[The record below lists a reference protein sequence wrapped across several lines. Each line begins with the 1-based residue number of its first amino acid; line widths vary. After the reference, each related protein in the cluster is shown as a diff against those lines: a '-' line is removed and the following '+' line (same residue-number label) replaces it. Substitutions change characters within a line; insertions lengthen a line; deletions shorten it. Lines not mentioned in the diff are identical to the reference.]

1 MNKFRFN
8 ILIATVFYLLV
19 FLFPKISESA
29 PIYTVTNVSSTP
41 TVLRGGSTS
50 ALYTITVTN
59 TGTAATGVT
68 ITATP
73 DTTNIKY
80 LSSVI
85 TLGGGSTRT
94 GITNPALNVSP
105 MTWGTFS
112 IPTNGNVTILVSM
125 SVVLATA
132 IGNHNCNVSV
142 SGTVIFTGTA
152 SATEN
157 INVIDSGIT
166 GKVFTDTNHNGTLN
180 TGEIGISGVTI
191 TLVPPS
197 LTGCPSSVVTNA
209 NGEYTFEVTTASG
222 GSSNFYYVIENGMSS
237 TSCPPLASPSSGMG
251 GSSVLKKNVIFN
263 VGSKIT
269 FNFGNYPLTSQRS
282 FLDSCPVDGYISEGL
297 ATSQLNSVNLTNN
310 LKLLMGTPAGFEYN
324 AMSFNTTDKFLY
336 AITASLGNNIPY
348 IPSPIT
354 SELVRIDSNGIALSL
369 GEVSGLPSSTYLAFP
384 SNYGSGD
391 YNPINDRFYVHGI
404 ALDSASGSVTGGT
417 NTIYAI
423 NINTKSVDS
432 ARNITLPSTYVT
444 TDFSFNPTTA
454 PDGINYMYAM
464 PSVGGS
470 STVLKVNPNNGSI
483 TTLTITGLPSSTYIA
498 SFFDP
503 ENNFYVE
510 DLNTNLY
517 KIHLDATQT
526 SGTVTAQILNNIS
539 IPRAD
544 GARCPFAKLAYNFS
558 LTSDNQKYVVP
569 GAIITYPHKLIAGT
583 NGNVSL
589 GIANNQGWP
598 FSIFEDVNGNTI
610 LDLGDLQI
618 TNLSNIGNV
627 FAKVNSEMNLLIRIH
642 VPINMAPNVTDSL
655 KLTATLTP
663 TQPTTLSPIT
673 IINTDLTVVT
683 NQITGELQ
691 LIKTAKTY
699 SSDGVTVYDAT
710 GRTAKPGCYID
721 YFIDYKNIS
730 GGTLQNIKITD
741 FVPAYTTLINSGF
754 TAPATGTIIQA
765 TPLANTKDIIWN
777 VDGTLA
783 QTEAGQVFFRVKL
796 N

>member
-94 GITNPALNVSP
+94 GITNPALNDSP

-112 IPTNGNVTILVSM
+112 IPANGSVKILVSM
-125 SVVLATA
+125 TVVLATTT
-132 IGNHNCNVSV
+132 GNHNCNVSV

-166 GKVFTDTNHNGTLN
+166 GKVFTDTNHNGTLD
-180 TGEIGISGVTI
+180 TGEIGISGVTM
-191 TLVPPS
+191 S
-197 LTGCPSSVVTNA
+197 LYKGFATTSCTTTTTNA
-209 NGEYTFEVTTASG
+209 NGEYTFAVTTSSPASAP
-222 GSSNFYYVIENGMSS
+222 NFYYVIENGRASA
-237 TSCPPLASPSSGMG
+237 TCPPLASPPSGMG
-251 GSSVLKKNVIFN
+251 GSSILKKNVIFN

-269 FNFGNYPLTSQRS
+269 FNFGNYPLNAQRS
-282 FLDSCPVDGYISEGL
+282 FFEACPVDGYISEG
-297 ATSQLNSVNLTNN
+297 ANNSLLSSINLTNN
-310 LKLLMGTPAGFEYN
+310 LKSTIGTAAGLEYN
-324 AMSFNTTDKFLY
+324 AMAFNTTDKFLY
-336 AITASLGNNIPY
+336 AIGSGYTPQIS
-348 IPSPIT
+348 
-354 SELVRIDSNGIALSL
+354 SELIRIDSNGVALSL
-369 GEVSGLPSSTYLAFP
+369 GEISGLPTDTTTPSVPSTYGA
-384 SNYGSGD
+384 GD
-391 YNPINDRFYVHGI
+391 YNAFDNRFYVH
-404 ALDSASGSVTGGT
+404 ALALTTASNGVLGGT

-423 NINTKSVDS
+423 DINTISVDS
-432 ARNITLPSTYVT
+432 AKNIILPSANMTV
-444 TDFSFNPTTA
+444 DFSFNPTTA
-454 PDGINYMYAM
+454 PNGVNYIYAM
-464 PSVGGS
+464 PQIAS
-470 STVLKVNPNNGSI
+470 SNVLQINPNTGSL
-483 TTLTITGLPSSTYIA
+483 TTIPITGLPSSTYIA

-503 ENNFYVE
+503 ENNFFVE

-517 KIHLDATQT
+517 KIHLDSTQT

-544 GARCPFAKLAYNFS
+544 GARCPFSKLAYSFTF
-558 LTSDNQKYVVP
+558 TSNNQKYVVP
-569 GAIITYPHKLIAGT
+569 GAIITYPHRLIAGT
-583 NGNVSL
+583 DGTVSL
-589 GIANNQGWP
+589 SITNSYGWP
-598 FSIFEDVNGNTI
+598 FTVFEDVNANNI
-610 LDLGDLQI
+610 LDAGDLPI
-618 TNLSNIGNV
+618 TNFSNIGNV
-627 FAKVNSEMNLLIRIH
+627 FAKTNSEMNLLIRVQI
-642 VPINMAPNVTDSL
+642 PLNTAANITDVMSL
-655 KLTATLTP
+655 NATLTP
-663 TQPTTLSPIT
+663 TPPTTLSPIT
-673 IINTDLTVVT
+673 IMNIDQTIVT
-683 NQITGELQ
+683 KQATGELM
-691 LIKTAKTY
+691 LIKTAKSY
-699 SSDGVTVYDAT
+699 LSDGTTLYDST
-710 GRTAKPGCYID
+710 GRTAKPGYYID

-730 GGTLQNIKITD
+730 NGTLNNIKITD

-777 VDGTLA
+777 VNGTLA